1 MILLL
6 KCKSH
11 GLHPEYLVLIYSE
24 ITLID
29 LEKLNAAWNLLGSS
43 LSCSACIFSNVPLSP
58 PGSSLSPQKS
68 IKCVS
73 YNLFNFLQKITVSV
87 LLM

>member
-1 MILLL
+1 MEFTRVFPVLFGMYLL
-6 KCKSH
+6 
-11 GLHPEYLVLIYSE
+11 
-24 ITLID
+24 
-29 LEKLNAAWNLLGSS
+29 
-43 LSCSACIFSNVPLSP
+43 SNVPLSP

>member
-43 LSCSACIFSNVPLSP
+43 LSCSACIFSLMYHSLPQAPVCPPKSQSNVYHITCL
-58 PGSSLSPQKS
+58 
-68 IKCVS
+68 IS
-73 YNLFNFLQKITVSV
+73 YKRLQ
-87 LLM
+87 